1 MKDKS
6 SKLVIVESPAK
17 AKTIQRFLG
26 EEYTVKSCYGHIRDL
41 HEKQL
46 SIDVENGFK
55 PEYVIPD
62 EKKRVVAE
70 LKKLADKAELVL
82 LASDEDREGEAIS
95 WHLAD
100 VLEIPKEKIRRI
112 VFHEITKDAIL
123 GAIKNPRDID
133 MNLVN
138 AQQARRVLDRLV
150 GFELSP
156 VLWRKIN
163 RGLSA
168 GRVQSVALRLVVDRE
183 RKIIAFVPEKYY
195 KCEGDFRI
203 GGKNSIKGKLN
214 KNFEDEDEA
223 RKFLEDNKASVYK
236 VEKVEKKE
244 AQRWPAAPFTTS
256 TLQQEASRK
265 LHLPVSVTMRVAQ
278 ALYEKGLITYMRT
291 DSTNLSSLALNT
303 SKKYITEEFGPEYS
317 HPRQYKTHS
326 KGAQEA
332 HEAIRPTFIEN
343 TQIEGSAQEQKL
355 YNLIWKRT
363 VASQMAEAKVENTE
377 VVIDIDNRPEKFIIN
392 GTRVLFDG
400 FLKLY
405 SEGTDDAAEEEDS
418 TILPEIKAGEQPLC
432 NEIKAECKFTRPPF
446 RYSEATL
453 VKKLEELGIGRPST
467 YAPTIS
473 TLTTGRGYLVRGNK
487 EGKKVQVTNLS
498 LKGGKITESEKT
510 EVIGEERGKLLPQE
524 VGMQVTDYLV
534 ENFPRILDYN
544 FTADVEKDFDQIAE
558 GDKEWNKVIAAFY
571 GPFHKEV
578 EEDLNDGKFNHVERE
593 LGNDPAT
600 GEPVV
605 ARYGKYGAFV
615 QKGSGDDKQYASLLA
630 GQLIET
636 ITLADALK
644 LFELPRTVGKWNGF
658 DVVATRGRFGP
669 YLKWNDKN
677 YSLPKS
683 KDPLKITIEECGALI
698 EEQNSKPAAGAVLL
712 EYKDSDI
719 QVINGRYGPYI
730 KHAGNNY
737 RIPKG
742 TDAASLGEEACK
754 KIIEESK
761 PTSKKNKFN
770 KRYTKKS

>member
-46 SIDVENGFK
+46 GIDVENGFK

-62 EKKRVVAE
+62 EKKKIVAE
-70 LKKLADKAELVL
+70 LKKLADKADMVW

-100 VLEIPKEKIRRI
+100 VLDIPEEKTRRI

-123 GAIKNPRDID
+123 NAIKNPRSID
-133 MNLVN
+133 MKLVD

-156 VLWRKIN
+156 ILWRKIN

-183 RKIIAFVPEKYY
+183 REIIAFEPEKYY
-195 KCEGDFRI
+195 RCEGNFVV
-203 GGKNSIKGKLN
+203 GGKDGIKGKLN
-214 KNFEDEDEA
+214 KQFKTEEEA
-223 RKFLEDNKASVYK
+223 RKFLEDNTAAAYN
-236 VEKVEKKE
+236 VEKVEKKDAE
-244 AQRWPAAPFTTS
+244 RWPAAPFTTS

-278 ALYEKGLITYMRT
+278 TLYEKGLITYMRT
-291 DSTNLSSLALNT
+291 DSTNLSNLALNT
-303 SKKYITEEFGPEYS
+303 SKKFITEEFGAEYS

-343 TQIEGSAQEQKL
+343 TKIEGSAQEQKL
-355 YNLIWKRT
+355 YELIWKRT
-363 VASQMAEAKVENTE
+363 VASQMTEAKVENTE
-377 VVIDIDNRPEKFIIN
+377 VVIGINTRPEKFIIQ
-392 GTRVLFDG
+392 GARVLFEG

-418 TILPEIKAGEQPLC
+418 AILPEIKAGEQPSC
-432 NEIKAECKFTRPPF
+432 NEIKAECKFTKPPF
-446 RYSEATL
+446 RYSEASL

-487 EGKKVQVTNLS
+487 EGKKVQVNNLS
-498 LKGGKITESEKT
+498 LKGGKITESVKT
-510 EVIGEERGKLLPQE
+510 EIIGEERGKLLPQE

-534 ENFPRILDYN
+534 EHFPRILDYN

-578 EEDLNDGKFNHVERE
+578 EEDLNDGQFNHVERE
-593 LGNDPAT
+593 LGNDPTT
-600 GEPVV
+600 GEPIV

-615 QKGSGDDKQYASLLA
+615 QKGSGEDKQYASLAA

-636 ITLADALK
+636 ISLTEALK
-644 LFELPRTVGKWNGF
+644 LFELPRTVGQWQGF
-658 DVVATRGRFGP
+658 DVVATKGRYGP
-669 YLKWNDKN
+669 YLKWNDSN
-677 YSLPKS
+677 FSLPKS
-683 KDPLKITIEECGALI
+683 KDPLKITLEECGEIIA
-698 EEQNSKPAAGAVLL
+698 EQNSKPAAGAVLV
-712 EYKDSDI
+712 EYKDADI
-719 QVINGRYGPYI
+719 QVVNGRYGPYI
-730 KHAGNNY
+730 KHADKNF

-742 TDAASLGEEACK
+742 TDAAGLSEDDCK
-754 KIIEESK
+754 KIIGTSK
-761 PTSKKNKFN
+761 PTRKQNKF
-770 KRYTKKS
+770 KKSYTKKS

>member
-1 MKDKS
+1 
-6 SKLVIVESPAK
+6 
-17 AKTIQRFLG
+17 
-26 EEYTVKSCYGHIRDL
+26 
-41 HEKQL
+41 
-46 SIDVENGFK
+46 
-55 PEYVIPD
+55 
-62 EKKRVVAE
+62 
-70 LKKLADKAELVL
+70 
-82 LASDEDREGEAIS
+82 
-95 WHLAD
+95 
-100 VLEIPKEKIRRI
+100 
-112 VFHEITKDAIL
+112 
-123 GAIKNPRDID
+123 
-133 MNLVN
+133 
-138 AQQARRVLDRLV
+138 
-150 GFELSP
+150 
-156 VLWRKIN
+156 
-163 RGLSA
+163 
-168 GRVQSVALRLVVDRE
+168 
-183 RKIIAFVPEKYY
+183 
-195 KCEGDFRI
+195 
-203 GGKNSIKGKLN
+203 
-214 KNFEDEDEA
+214 
-223 RKFLEDNKASVYK
+223 
-236 VEKVEKKE
+236 
-244 AQRWPAAPFTTS
+244 
-256 TLQQEASRK
+256 
-265 LHLPVSVTMRVAQ
+265 
-278 ALYEKGLITYMRT
+278 MRT

-600 GEPVV
+600 GEPIV

-636 ITLADALK
+636 ITLAEALK
-644 LFELPRTVGKWNGF
+644 LFELPRIVGKWNGF

-698 EEQNSKPAAGAVLL
+698 EEQNSKPAAGAVLV

-742 TDAASLGEEACK
+742 TDAAALSEEACK

-761 PTSKKNKFN
+761 PTAKKNKFN

>member
-1 MKDKS
+1 M
-6 SKLVIVESPAK
+6 
-17 AKTIQRFLG
+17 
-26 EEYTVKSCYGHIRDL
+26 
-41 HEKQL
+41 
-46 SIDVENGFK
+46 
-55 PEYVIPD
+55 
-62 EKKRVVAE
+62 
-70 LKKLADKAELVL
+70 
-82 LASDEDREGEAIS
+82 
-95 WHLAD
+95 
-100 VLEIPKEKIRRI
+100 
-112 VFHEITKDAIL
+112 
-123 GAIKNPRDID
+123 
-133 MNLVN
+133 
-138 AQQARRVLDRLV
+138 
-150 GFELSP
+150 
-156 VLWRKIN
+156 
-163 RGLSA
+163 
-168 GRVQSVALRLVVDRE
+168 
-183 RKIIAFVPEKYY
+183 
-195 KCEGDFRI
+195 
-203 GGKNSIKGKLN
+203 
-214 KNFEDEDEA
+214 
-223 RKFLEDNKASVYK
+223 
-236 VEKVEKKE
+236 
-244 AQRWPAAPFTTS
+244 
-256 TLQQEASRK
+256 
-265 LHLPVSVTMRVAQ
+265 
-278 ALYEKGLITYMRT
+278 
-291 DSTNLSSLALNT
+291 
-303 SKKYITEEFGPEYS
+303 
-317 HPRQYKTHS
+317 
-326 KGAQEA
+326 
-332 HEAIRPTFIEN
+332 
-343 TQIEGSAQEQKL
+343 
-355 YNLIWKRT
+355 
-363 VASQMAEAKVENTE
+363 
-377 VVIDIDNRPEKFIIN
+377 
-392 GTRVLFDG
+392 
-400 FLKLY
+400 
-405 SEGTDDAAEEEDS
+405 
-418 TILPEIKAGEQPLC
+418 
-432 NEIKAECKFTRPPF
+432 
-446 RYSEATL
+446 
-453 VKKLEELGIGRPST
+453 EELGIGRPST

-600 GEPVV
+600 GEPIV

-636 ITLADALK
+636 ITLAEALK